1 MMRDHQQENFQ
12 SKKKEKEQQNTDTS
26 QNDVKAMLKF
36 KQSIEQNDIEE
47 LTSILQDDKINL
59 KGQTL
64 SNGLNIALEQYRSN
78 GTTIEII
85 DLLLE

>member
-12 SKKKEKEQQNTDTS
+12 LKKKEKETQNQDTS
-26 QNDVKAMLKF
+26 QNDVKAMIKF

-47 LTSILQDDKINL
+47 LNRILQDDKITI

-64 SNGLNIALEQYRSN
+64 SNGLSIALEQYRSN

>member
-12 SKKKEKEQQNTDTS
+12 SKKKEKEPQNQDPS
-26 QNDVKAMLKF
+26 QNDVKAMIKF

-47 LTSILQDDKINL
+47 LNRILQDDKITI

>member
-12 SKKKEKEQQNTDTS
+12 SKKKEKETQNLDTS
-26 QNDVKAMLKF
+26 QNDMKAMLNF

-47 LTSILQDDKINL
+47 LTRILQDDKITI

>member
-1 MMRDHQQENFQ
+1 MRDHQQENFQ
-12 SKKKEKEQQNTDTS
+12 SKKKEKEPQNQDAS
-26 QNDVKAMLKF
+26 QSDVKAMIKF

-47 LTSILQDDKINL
+47 LNRILQDDKITI